1 MQEIQGNMDDVLSGN
16 DLRDDEKDKRLTFS
30 CKTDIW
36 LYLSWLVLLQA
47 FISSV
52 FHLILVKLTIVF
64 FVFL

>member
-1 MQEIQGNMDDVLSGN
+1 MQEIRGNMDDVLSGN

-36 LYLSWLVLLQA
+36 LYLSLLILLLA

-52 FHLILVKLTIVF
+52 FHLILVKLIIGF